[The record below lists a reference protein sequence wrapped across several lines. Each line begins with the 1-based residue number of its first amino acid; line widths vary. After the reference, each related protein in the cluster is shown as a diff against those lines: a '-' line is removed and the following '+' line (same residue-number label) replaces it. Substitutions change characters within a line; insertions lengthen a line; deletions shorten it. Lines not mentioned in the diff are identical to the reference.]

1 MNKERS
7 AAITIGGMEYELVL
21 TTRATKEI
29 AGRYGGL
36 ENLGDRLMKS
46 ENFEMALD
54 EIIWLITLL
63 ANQSVLI
70 HNLQHPEDKKEPL
83 TQDTVELLTS
93 PFELA
98 GYKEASWKPCTKA
111 PSGIS
116 KARRTQ
122 KTWKS
127 GNRRRAVYPA
137 FLLRH
142 RPAGLYP
149 GGNHA
154 PALWAAAGSVGVP
167 QAVPRSGEAKAGA
180 DH

>member
-7 AAITIGGMEYELVL
+7 AAITIGGKEYDLVL

-83 TQDTVELLTS
+83 TQDAVELLTS

-98 GYKEASWKPCTKA
+98 GYKEAIMEAMYKGTKRNIESETDSKNAEVGYQTPSCLPGFSITAPPSWALPRRKPCSCPLGCCWICGSATSSSSVWRSQ
-111 PSGIS
+111 SGS
-116 KARRTQ
+116 
-122 KTWKS
+122 
-127 GNRRRAVYPA
+127 
-137 FLLRH
+137 
-142 RPAGLYP
+142 
-149 GGNHA
+149 
-154 PALWAAAGSVGVP
+154 
-167 QAVPRSGEAKAGA
+167 
-180 DH
+180 